1 MGGVA
6 PIVPICKLLII
17 GLKVRHD
24 GECSAW
30 SKQSIK
36 LLKLSAR
43 VMEVLNHFRAGD
55 EVIVAL
61 QRIGIRKEDRVIDLH
76 GVSSVAQDVR
86 ERWTWSAAV
95 IKTLLRGGQS
105 LQQRI
110 GNALQERSVRLVIQI
125 IVVLRVARLFISTSR
140 KMRVRQQRRLARS
153 AAPVRQCVNH
163 RKRAQR
169 AAPTHPTSVYRCRRE
184 RRLNGC
190 KYWSGFGSS
199 MFGHVVDC
207 VMTRADR

>member
-6 PIVPICKLLII
+6 PIVPVCKLLII

-24 GECSAW
+24 CQCSAGTQ
-30 SKQSIK
+30 QSIK
-36 LLKLSAR
+36 LLKLGAR
-43 VMEVLNHFRAGD
+43 VMEVLNHFCAGN

-76 GVSSVAQDVR
+76 SVPRVAQDVR
-86 ERWTWSAAV
+86 ECWTWSAAV

-110 GNALQERSVRLVIQI
+110 GNALQERTVCLVVRI

-153 AAPVRQCVNH
+153 ASPVRQCVNH
-163 RKRAQR
+163 GKRAQR
-169 AAPTHPTSVYRCRRE
+169 AAPTHPTSVYRCSRE

>member
-6 PIVPICKLLII
+6 PIVPVCKLLII

-24 GECSAW
+24 RQCSTW
-30 SKQSIK
+30 PQQPIK
-36 LLKLSAR
+36 LLKLGAR
-43 VMEVLNHFRAGD
+43 VMEVFHYFSAGN
-55 EVIVAL
+55 EVIVTL
-61 QRIGIRKEDRVIDLH
+61 QRIGVRKEDRVIDLH
-76 GVSSVAQDVR
+76 GVPRIAQDVR
-86 ERWTWSAAV
+86 ERWPRSTAV
-95 IKTLLRGGQS
+95 IKTFLRGGQS

-110 GNALQERSVRLVIQI
+110 GNALQERTVCLVVRI
-125 IVVLRVARLFISTSR
+125 IVVLRVARLFISTGR
-140 KMRVRQQRRLARS
+140 KVRVCQKRRLARS
-153 AAPVRQCVNH
+153 AAPVCLRIYH
-163 RKRAQR
+163 RKRAQC
-169 AAPTHPTSVYRCRRE
+169 ASPAHPTSMHWCRRE

>member
-6 PIVPICKLLII
+6 PIVPICKLLVI

-24 GECSAW
+24 RQCSAGTQ
-30 SKQSIK
+30 QSIK
-36 LLKLSAR
+36 LLKLGAR
-43 VMEVLNHFRAGD
+43 MMEVLNHFRAGD

-61 QRIGIRKEDRVIDLH
+61 QRIGVRKEDRVIDLH
-76 GVSSVAQDVR
+76 GVPSVTQDVR
-86 ERWTWSAAV
+86 KRWTWSTAV
-95 IKTLLRGGQS
+95 IQAFLRGGQS

-110 GNALQERSVRLVIQI
+110 GNPLQERSVRLVVRI
-125 IVVLRVARLFISTSR
+125 IVVLRVARLFISTGR
-140 KMRVRQQRRLARS
+140 QVRVCQKRRLARS
-153 AAPVRQCVNH
+153 AAPVGQRVNH

-169 AAPTHPTSVYRCRRE
+169 AAPTHPTSMYWCRRE
-184 RRLNGC
+184 RRLSGC
-190 KYWSGFGSS
+190 KYWWGFGSS

>member
-6 PIVPICKLLII
+6 SIVPICKLLVI

-24 GECSAW
+24 RQCSAGTQ
-30 SKQSIK
+30 QSIK
-36 LLKLSAR
+36 LLKLRAR
-43 VMEVLNHFRAGD
+43 VMKVLHHFRAGD

-61 QRIGIRKEDRVIDLH
+61 QRIGVRKEDRVIDLH
-76 GVSSVAQDVR
+76 GVPSVAQDVR
-86 ERWTWSAAV
+86 ERWTRSTAV

-110 GNALQERSVRLVIQI
+110 GNALQERTVCLVVRI
-125 IVVLRVARLFISTSR
+125 IVVLRVARLFISAGR
-140 KMRVRQQRRLARS
+140 KVRVCQKRRLARS
-153 AAPVRQCVNH
+153 AAPVRERVNH
-163 RKRAQR
+163 RKRAQC
-169 AAPTHPTSVYRCRRE
+169 ASPTHPTSVQRCRRE

>member
-6 PIVPICKLLII
+6 SIVPICKLLVI

-24 GECSAW
+24 RQCSAGTQ
-30 SKQSIK
+30 QSIK
-36 LLKLSAR
+36 LLKLGAR
-43 VMEVLNHFRAGD
+43 VMEVLNHFCAGN

-76 GVSSVAQDVR
+76 GVPRVAQDVR
-86 ERWTWSAAV
+86 ERWPWSAAV

-110 GNALQERSVRLVIQI
+110 GNALQERTVCLVVRI
-125 IVVLRVARLFISTSR
+125 IVVLRVARLFISTGR
-140 KMRVRQQRRLARS
+140 KVRVCQKRRLARS
-153 AAPVRQCVNH
+153 AAPVRERVNH
-163 RKRAQR
+163 RKRAQC
-169 AAPTHPTSVYRCRRE
+169 ASPAHPTSVQRCRRE